1 MGLSGRE
8 SEGSSGQEI
17 GWSASFFYTAEN
29 TQENKETVCVFQHDR
44 TSARAIEP
52 TISAAY
58 LLLRK
63 ARFVMCAITDWT
75 EGALQTRQGRNYDLS
90 AAVQDVA
97 PEIKTL
103 KFPEGTAPKQGGPG
117 ARQRWN
123 VTGHV
128 EFK

>member
-29 TQENKETVCVFQHDR
+29 RQEHKETVCVFQHDR
-44 TSARAIEP
+44 TSPRAIEP
-52 TISAAY
+52 TIRAAY
-58 LLLRK
+58 LRK
-63 ARFVMCAITDWT
+63 ARFVMCSDWT
-75 EGALQTRQGRNYDLS
+75 EGTLQTRQGRNYDLS

-103 KFPEGTAPKQGGPG
+103 KFPEGTEPEQGPSGPG
-117 ARQRWN
+117 TERDTLN
-123 VTGHV
+123 
-128 EFK
+128 